1 MSRLTK
7 DLRERMAQSVLNN
20 AFKAKEVAAREVVMA
35 ISDKIHS
42 DIYSEHL
49 AVMNSLPNEFLTS
62 VWHLYIAIAGQEHL
76 LSFSACKRKAY
87 SHDRYNKAKHYV
99 GDEPIALEYLKAVDV
114 VEDIKKQRNSM
125 KHEVEA
131 ILNSVQTFKKLWTVW
146 PASKSILEKFET
158 KPVVALLPA
167 IQFDKVNAA
176 LGLPMEVA

>member
-1 MSRLTK
+1 MTRLTNN
-7 DLRERMAQSVLNN
+7 LRERMAQSVLNN
-20 AFKAKEVAAREVVMA
+20 AFEAKQKEAERDLHLAG
-35 ISDKIHS
+35 DKFHT
-42 DIYSEHL
+42 DIYGAHL
-49 AVMNSLPNEFLTS
+49 KAMQSLPNGWLPMN
-62 VWHLYIAIAGQEHL
+62 LRIRIAIAGQNHDVT
-76 LSFSACKRKAY
+76 FSEPRITGERHHYCRPKL
-87 SHDRYNKAKHYV
+87 YV

-176 LGLPMEVA
+176 LGLPVEVTV